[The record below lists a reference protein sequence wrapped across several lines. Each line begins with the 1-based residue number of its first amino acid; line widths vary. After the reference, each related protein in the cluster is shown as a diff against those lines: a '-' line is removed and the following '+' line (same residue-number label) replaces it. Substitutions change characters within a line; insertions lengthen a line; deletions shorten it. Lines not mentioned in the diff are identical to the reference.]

1 MNSPWKKTDPLR
13 RWIERL
19 LLIVGVACLGI
30 YGFAFVDARL
40 FEAEQNRR
48 LEQELQERA
57 AQRRHASTARPQKA
71 VEKKDRKEEEAGGET
86 AAEAP
91 PAEET
96 DSFASFGARGRDQ
109 QDELLH
115 YEEGELL
122 GRIRIPGT
130 GVSAIFLEGISHRT
144 LRHGVG
150 HIPGTSLPSETAG
163 NVGIAGHRDSF
174 FRGLKGIDKDDVI
187 ELTTLDGTWRY
198 RVEWTRVVQPSQTEV
213 LAGTEGPSLTLV
225 TCYPFYYVGSAPK
238 RFIVRAHLIDAPED
252 IGTSPG

>member
-1 MNSPWKKTDPLR
+1 MNFPWKKSDPLR

-40 FEAEQNRR
+40 FEAAQNRR
-48 LEQELQERA
+48 LDQELQERA
-57 AQRRHASTARPQKA
+57 AQRKHASAARPQKTA
-71 VEKKDRKEEEAGGET
+71 EKAP
-86 AAEAP
+86 AADAS
-91 PAEET
+91 PASET
-96 DSFASFGARGRDQ
+96 DSFASFGAGGRDQ
-109 QDELLH
+109 ARDDELLQ
-115 YEEGELL
+115 YGEGELL

-130 GVSAIFLEGISHRT
+130 DVSAILLEGIAHRT

-150 HIPGTSLPSETAG
+150 HIPGTSLPSATAG

-174 FRGLKGIDKDDVI
+174 FRGLKDIDRDDVI

>member
-1 MNSPWKKTDPLR
+1 MDFPWKKSDPLR

-40 FEAEQNRR
+40 FEAAQNRR
-48 LEQELQERA
+48 LDQELQERA
-57 AQRRHASTARPQKA
+57 AQRKNASADPQKA
-71 VEKKDRKEEEAGGET
+71 AEKAEKKKTED
-86 AAEAP
+86 AP
-91 PAEET
+91 PASET
-96 DSFASFGARGRDQ
+96 DSFTSLFGAGGRDQ
-109 QDELLH
+109 GDELLR
-115 YEEGELL
+115 YGEGELL

-130 GVSAIFLEGISHRT
+130 DVSAIFLEGISHRT

-150 HIPGTSLPSETAG
+150 HIPGTALPSETAG

-174 FRGLKGIDKDDVI
+174 FRGLKDIDKDDVI
-187 ELTTLDGTWRY
+187 EVTTLDGTWRY
-198 RVEWTRVVQPSQTEV
+198 RVEWTRVVLPADTAV
-213 LAGTEGPSLTLV
+213 LTGTEGPSLTLV

-238 RFIVRAHLIDAPED
+238 RFIVRAHLIDPPED

>member
-1 MNSPWKKTDPLR
+1 MSAPIR

-19 LLIVGVACLGI
+19 LLVVGFACLGT

-48 LEQELQERA
+48 LEEELRERA
-57 AQRRHASTARPQKA
+57 IERAEQVEQAEQESTPARKPAAPPVKQ
-71 VEKKDRKEEEAGGET
+71 

-91 PAEET
+91 PASET
-96 DSFASFGARGRDQ
+96 DSFASFGEEAQEPEVPQSG
-109 QDELLH
+109 
-115 YEEGELL
+115 EGELL

-130 GVSAIFLEGISHRT
+130 GVSAILLEGIAHRT

-150 HIPGTSLPSETAG
+150 HIPGTSLPSEAGG
-163 NVGIAGHRDSF
+163 NVGVAGHRDSF
-174 FRGLKGIDKDDVI
+174 FRGLKDIDRDDVI

-198 RVEWTRVVQPSQTEV
+198 RVEWTRVVRPSQTEV
-213 LAGTEGPSLTLV
+213 LADTEGPSLTLV

-238 RFIVRAHLIDAPED
+238 RFIVRAHLIDGPEEV
-252 IGTSPG
+252 GTSPGG

>member
-1 MNSPWKKTDPLR
+1 MDFPWKKSDPLR

-48 LEQELQERA
+48 LDQELQEKA
-57 AQRRHASTARPQKA
+57 AERKHASAARPQKA
-71 VEKKDRKEEEAGGET
+71 AEK
-86 AAEAP
+86 AEKAEDAP
-91 PAEET
+91 PAAET
-96 DSFASFGARGRDQ
+96 DSFASFGKGGRDQ
-109 QDELLH
+109 DDELLR
-115 YEEGELL
+115 YGDGELL
-122 GRIRIPGT
+122 GRIRIPST
-130 GVSAIFLEGISHRT
+130 DVSAIFLEGISHRT

-174 FRGLKGIDKDDVI
+174 FRGLKDIDKDDII
-187 ELTTLDGTWRY
+187 EVTTLDGTWRY
-198 RVEWTRVVQPSQTEV
+198 RVEWTRVVRPSDTTV
-213 LAGTEGPSLTLV
+213 LSGTEGPSLTLV

-238 RFIVRAHLIDAPED
+238 RFIVRAHLIDAPEE
-252 IGTSPG
+252 IGASPG